1 MIRNVLHIPIV
12 DSSTLIDDDVT
23 VQDRI
28 IEQLHQSNVLDI
40 LQFMIQGEEHR
51 DFCFH
56 LVEII
61 FLMLREQ
68 NAEFLAKSV
77 DGDPLASKH
86 LDSITREQLLAS
98 SGRSQYEREYDRREI
113 DEIRERDRQL
123 SADVLAMAKAKTGTS
138 RLARPTYVVKNLKSI
153 SDHDIICHQPFLNPE
168 VEIDFNKNKSA
179 KIRPRNHRPMQENM
193 DNSDALGVQRVHR
206 SSRKLRLI
214 LHQFCDNFLSECYND
229 FMLTLRSNLS
239 RGSAM
244 DNDETY
250 YLWAMQFFMEFN
262 RCRPKASAEDRYRH
276 VYQTLATSTFHYLQ
290 TLVDNYI
297 DHLAQKKLFKLEL
310 GDWAKRLHC
319 ALRSYKEMLF
329 SLSAIERLGLPEAAK
344 MCHRIKQD
352 IFTEPDYRE
361 LLLKLLLCYNEERMS
376 KAYLRD
382 LIETNHIFLK
392 MLEYHAKIS
401 YDFKVRGV
409 SLMLASQTTD

>member
-1 MIRNVLHIPIV
+1 M
-12 DSSTLIDDDVT
+12 IDDDVT

-28 IEQLHQSNVLDI
+28 IEQLHQSSILDI
-40 LQFMIQGEEHR
+40 LQYMIQAEEHR

-61 FLMLREQ
+61 YLMLREQ

-86 LDSITREQLLAS
+86 LDSSIREQLLAS
-98 SGRSQYEREYDRREI
+98 SGRSQFEREYDRREI
-113 DEIRERDRQL
+113 DEIRERDRQMTAEVMTL
-123 SADVLAMAKAKTGTS
+123 AKAKMGTS
-138 RLARPTYVVKNLKSI
+138 RLARPTYVVKNMKSI
-153 SDHDIICHQPFLNPE
+153 SEHDIICHQPFMNPE

-193 DNSDALGVQRVHR
+193 DNSDALGVQRIHR
-206 SSRKLRLI
+206 SNRKLRLI
-214 LHQFCDNFLSECYND
+214 LHGFCDNFLSECYNE

-239 RGSAM
+239 RGSAQ

-262 RCRPKASAEDRYRH
+262 RYRPKASAEDRYRQ

-290 TLVDNYI
+290 TLVDNYL

-319 ALRSYKEMLF
+319 ALRSYREMLF
-329 SLSAIERLGLPEAAK
+329 SLSAIERLNLPEASK

-361 LLLKLLLCYNEERMS
+361 LLLKLLHAYNEERMS

-401 YDFKVRGV
+401 YNFKV
-409 SLMLASQTTD
+409 SLQQFFCV